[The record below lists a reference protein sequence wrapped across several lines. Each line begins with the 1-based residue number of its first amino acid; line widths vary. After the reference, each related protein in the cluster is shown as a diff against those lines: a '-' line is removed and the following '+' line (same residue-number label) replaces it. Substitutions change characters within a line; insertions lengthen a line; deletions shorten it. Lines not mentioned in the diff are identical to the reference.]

1 MKTKFNNLELRSF
14 LKTEFEEKE
23 NDVHVNKDSYIKW
36 LESELIKARANEVKT
51 SHDKALHKHVVSG
64 SLPSEDE
71 INHIMYRETNNL
83 FVPRDWKD
91 RFSYQFI
98 FQTGFK
104 NCYNQLVE
112 RWLGNDR

>member
-1 MKTKFNNLELRSF
+1 MTEINFKTQLDKEQFDKWTDF
-14 LKTEFEEKE
+14 LVWLKNDREFK
-23 NDVHVNKDSYIKW
+23 NGTSAVNKNAV
-36 LESELIKARANEVKT
+36 LP
-51 SHDKALHKHVVSG
+51 HVSG

-91 RFSYQFI
+91 RFSYQLI

-112 RWLGNDR
+112 RCRGNDR